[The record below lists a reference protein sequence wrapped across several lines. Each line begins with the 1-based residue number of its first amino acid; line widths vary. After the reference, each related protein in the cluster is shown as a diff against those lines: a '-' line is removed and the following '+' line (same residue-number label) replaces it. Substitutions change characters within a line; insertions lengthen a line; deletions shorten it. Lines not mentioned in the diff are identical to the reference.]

1 MIKNC
6 LTRTEFHEELWVHQS
21 STRNHITKAHW
32 NYISIVFVRIGVH
45 WWWGLR
51 NTKNRVFGPHCWLEN
66 KWQCVIYE
74 CTHLS
79 FFFFSVVIAPLFIG
93 SSLLSISS
101 APVGVL
107 FCARHSLDKRWPSSE
122 LTQVMIW
129 RKNVSFEFTVWP
141 FTPGLCLVEI
151 EKFLE
156 DFWGKFSFINWE
168 FCLCEITEK
177 NWVSWVG
184 CSVVESRMVKC

>member
-1 MIKNC
+1 MMK
-6 LTRTEFHEELWVHQS
+6 
-21 STRNHITKAHW
+21 
-32 NYISIVFVRIGVH
+32 
-45 WWWGLR
+45 

-141 FTPGLCLVEI
+141 FTQGLCLVEI
-151 EKFLE
+151 ERLLWNWKI
-156 DFWGKFSFINWE
+156 FWRKFSFLKWD
-168 FCLCEITEK
+168 FCLCENTEK
-177 NWVSWVG
+177 NWVS
-184 CSVVESRMVKC
+184 

>member
-1 MIKNC
+1 MM
-6 LTRTEFHEELWVHQS
+6 
-21 STRNHITKAHW
+21 
-32 NYISIVFVRIGVH
+32 
-45 WWWGLR
+45 R

-141 FTPGLCLVEI
+141 FTQGLCLVEI
-151 EKFLE
+151 DKITLKI
-156 DFWGKFSFINWE
+156 FWGKFSFKTENLFMWNYW
-168 FCLCEITEK
+168 EK
-177 NWVSWVG
+177 NWVS
-184 CSVVESRMVKC
+184 